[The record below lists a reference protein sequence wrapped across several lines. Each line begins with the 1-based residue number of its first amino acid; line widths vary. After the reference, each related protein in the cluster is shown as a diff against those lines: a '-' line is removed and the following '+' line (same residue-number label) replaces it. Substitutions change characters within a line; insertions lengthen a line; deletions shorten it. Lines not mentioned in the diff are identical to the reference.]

1 MTNQP
6 MPNRLV
12 AVPND
17 LYKQL
22 ENVLANEGNY
32 NQAKQ
37 IKRLKEVVGF
47 AYRDGYMDGYFDGH
61 TDAEDGH
68 DERVSAC
75 TS

>member
-1 MTNQP
+1 MTNPP
-6 MPNRLV
+6 MPKRLV
-12 AVPND
+12 AVPSD
-17 LYKQL
+17 LYRQL
-22 ENVLANEGNY
+22 ENVLANESNY

-37 IKRLKEVVGF
+37 IKRLKKVVGF

-68 DERVSAC
+68 DERVMAC